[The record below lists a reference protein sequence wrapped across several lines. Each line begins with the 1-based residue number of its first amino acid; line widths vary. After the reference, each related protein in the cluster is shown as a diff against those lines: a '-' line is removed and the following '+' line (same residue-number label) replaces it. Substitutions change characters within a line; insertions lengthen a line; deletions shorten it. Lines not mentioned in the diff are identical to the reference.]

1 VNDKNAKAVAGHA
14 TQETRDLL
22 RFIKDR
28 ADQGDL
34 MMHLIAEHIE
44 KLEAKLKQYA
54 ERTNVFS

>member
-1 VNDKNAKAVAGHA
+1 MDDKKTKVVADHA
-14 TQETRDLL
+14 TRDTRDLL

-28 ADQGDL
+28 ADNGDL

-54 ERTNVFS
+54 ERTNIFS

>member
-1 VNDKNAKAVAGHA
+1 MSDKNAKAVADPA
-14 TQETRDLL
+14 TQDTRDLL

-28 ADQGDL
+28 ADSGDL

-44 KLEAKLKQYA
+44 KLEAKLKKYA

>member
-1 VNDKNAKAVAGHA
+1 MSDSKSKAVADHA
-14 TQETRDLL
+14 TQDTRDLL
-22 RFIKDR
+22 RFVRDR

-34 MMHLIAEHIE
+34 MMHLIADHIE

>member
-1 VNDKNAKAVAGHA
+1 MDDKKTKVVAHHA

-22 RFIKDR
+22 RFVRDR
-28 ADQGDL
+28 ADSGDL

-44 KLEAKLKQYA
+44 KLEAKLKAYA